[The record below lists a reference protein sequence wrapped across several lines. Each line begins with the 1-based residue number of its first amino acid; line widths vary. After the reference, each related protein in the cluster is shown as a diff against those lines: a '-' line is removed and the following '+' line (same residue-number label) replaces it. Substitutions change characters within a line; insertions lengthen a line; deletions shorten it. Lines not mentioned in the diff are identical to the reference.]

1 MFMFTTNTQHCAAFH
16 FPMAALDDK
25 LQRLI
30 KHIALET
37 QASPDL
43 IASSVLGVMALACQD
58 LFDISPKQN
67 LRIPVSLYQI
77 ILAESGERKT
87 TVDKIL
93 MTPIRDLE
101 RKLESVYLTRKK
113 EYEQAGNIWNIE
125 YRALEKAFERSVNK
139 EEDKDFCAKKLQT
152 CWERKPVAPIRKRL
166 LINDATRAAVKLALG
181 IGWPSIGLV
190 SDEAGSILNG
200 ELLRDTPLLNLLWSG
215 QSIEVDRA
223 VGDSFRIEDARLSCM
238 LMIQP
243 KLFEEFVKR
252 QGHQARASGFLA
264 RTLLCQPSSTIGQRF
279 NIENMFPNLCFTS
292 THSDPSALE
301 WFHLRVNQLLEKSF
315 ERRENSRER
324 ICLTL
329 SPEARVRWNEEY
341 NRVEGNMGPLGVFN
355 NFKDYASKQLEHVSR
370 IAGILEGFVTG
381 SSFVSD
387 ETMLA
392 AIQIANWYFHSFINL
407 MSDNALP
414 EQILDANLLWI
425 WLGKNYLQY
434 PNGVF
439 NKNQI
444 LKFGPNSLRSKSRLN
459 RALDTLSSQGKV
471 YVFKNGRTS
480 YVQYLWHY
488 NMNSSI

>member
-1 MFMFTTNTQHCAAFH
+1 MFAINPQHHAPFH
-16 FPMAALDDK
+16 FPTAALDGK
-25 LQRLI
+25 LQNVIHHL
-30 KHIALET
+30 AQET

-101 RKLESVYLTRKK
+101 RKLESVYLAEKK
-113 EYEQAGNIWNIE
+113 EHERAVNIWSVE
-125 YRALEKAFERSVNK
+125 HRALEKAFERSVTK
-139 EEDKDFCAKKLQT
+139 DEDKNKKLCAEKLQA

-181 IGWPSIGLV
+181 TGWPSIGLI

-200 ELLRDTPLLNLLWSG
+200 ELLRDTPLLNSLWSG

-223 VGDSFRIEDARLSCM
+223 TGDSFRIADARLGCM

-243 KLFEEFVKR
+243 KLFEDFVKR
-252 QGHQARASGFLA
+252 QGHQARASGFFA
-264 RTLLCQPSSTIGQRF
+264 RTLLCQPRSTIGQRF
-279 NIENMFPNLCFTS
+279 NRDNALSHSFSIPP
-292 THSDPSALE
+292 HSDPSSLE
-301 WFHLRVNQLLEKSF
+301 WFHSRASQLLEQGF
-315 ERRENSRER
+315 ERREHSRAR

-329 SPEARVRWNEEY
+329 SPEARFRWNEEY
-341 NRVEGNMGPLGVFN
+341 NRIESNISLFGPLK

-370 IAGILEGFVTG
+370 IAGVLEGFVTG
-381 SSFVSD
+381 GSSVSA
-387 ETMLA
+387 ETMFA
-392 AIQIANWYFHSFINL
+392 AIQIASWYLDSFIHL
-407 MSDNALP
+407 MSDNTLP
-414 EQILDANLLWI
+414 EEIQDANILYSWLERNHMRWI
-425 WLGKNYLQY
+425 
-434 PNGVF
+434 NGVLP
-439 NKNQI
+439 KNNI
-444 LKFGPNSLRSKSRLN
+444 LKFGPNPIRNKERLN
-459 RALDTLSSQGKV
+459 RALGVLSFNGKIV
-471 YVFKNGRTS
+471 LFKHGRTS
-480 YVQYLWHY
+480 CVKYLSCF